1 MDDSDARVS
10 VKPAWLAPVIIL
22 SIVLALVLAGRKKE
36 EAVENPLVDLAIIT
50 VAVFAF
56 AALFRKVAAMMDA
69 PGLATF
75 FGAPV
80 QPHPEH
86 AHTVDTREDY

>member
-1 MDDSDARVS
+1 MDDDARVS

-36 EAVENPLVDLAIIT
+36 EAVENPLVDLAVIT

-56 AALFRKVAAMMDA
+56 AALFRKLANMMDA

-75 FGAPV
+75 FGGPV
-80 QPHPEH
+80 QSHPDH
-86 AHTVDTREDY
+86 HNTVNTEEGY

>member
-1 MDDSDARVS
+1 MEDGAQVS
-10 VKPAWLAPVIIL
+10 VKPAWLAPIFVV
-22 SIVLALVLAGRKKE
+22 SVVLALVLIGRKKE

-50 VAVFAF
+50 IAVFAF
-56 AALFRKVAAMMDA
+56 AAVFRKLAAMMDA

-80 QPHPEH
+80 QPHPDH
-86 AHTVDTREDY
+86 DTVSTREDY

>member
-1 MDDSDARVS
+1 MDDGAQVS
-10 VKPAWLAPVIIL
+10 VKPAWLAPVFVV
-22 SIVLALVLAGRKKE
+22 SVVLALVLIGRKKE
-36 EAVENPLVDLAIIT
+36 EAVENPLVDLAVIT

-56 AALFRKVAAMMDA
+56 AAVFRKLANMMDA

-75 FGAPV
+75 FGGPV

-86 AHTVDTREDY
+86 EHTVSTREDY

>member
-1 MDDSDARVS
+1 MDDDARVS

-36 EAVENPLVDLAIIT
+36 EAVENPLVDLAVIT

-69 PGLATF
+69 PGLASF

-80 QPHPEH
+80 QSHPDH
-86 AHTVDTREDY
+86 STTTHTEEGY